1 VLSLWDWVEGLSS
14 LTGGL
19 GESGDGCIWG
29 LKNNNK
35 NIPADVRRT
44 IVEELGHH
52 TSVSVV
58 HPYCFGNLLP
68 LRLDRSCNGT
78 QNASRETKTT

>member
-1 VLSLWDWVEGLSS
+1 M
-14 LTGGL
+14 
-19 GESGDGCIWG
+19 G
-29 LKNNNK
+29 LKNNK

-52 TSVSVV
+52 TRVCVV

-68 LRLDRSCNGT
+68 LRLDRSCNG
-78 QNASRETKTT
+78 NAKMHHVRQKPHDSLPMT

>member
-1 VLSLWDWVEGLSS
+1 
-14 LTGGL
+14 
-19 GESGDGCIWG
+19 
-29 LKNNNK
+29 LKNNK

-68 LRLDRSCNGT
+68 LRRQKPHDSLPMFT
-78 QNASRETKTT
+78 

>member
-1 VLSLWDWVEGLSS
+1 M
-14 LTGGL
+14 
-19 GESGDGCIWG
+19 G
-29 LKNNNK
+29 LKNNK

-68 LRLDRSCNGT
+68 LRRQKPHDSLPMFTLN
-78 QNASRETKTT
+78 SRVNTYIVM